1 MKQATG
7 SMKYDLANYREVKA
21 FAQFGSDLD
30 AATQYQL
37 RNGARL
43 VEMLKQP
50 QYVPLEVGVQIVLMF
65 MGSQGVLD
73 KLELNQIR
81 EFEDLIFN
89 VISSQKS
96 FLNTLRSSSKKL
108 SEDDLLGLIGVFQ
121 FLFKD
126 QLGL

>member
-50 QYVPLEVGVQIVLMF
+50 QYVPLEVGVQIVIMF
-65 MGSQGVLD
+65 IGSQGLLD
-73 KLELNQIR
+73 KLELTQIND
-81 EFEDLIFN
+81 FENIVVN
-89 VISSQKS
+89 VLNEQKS

-108 SEDDLLGLIGVFQ
+108 SDDELLGLIGVFEY
-121 FLFKD
+121 LMKN
-126 QLGL
+126 QLGI